1 MFEVIP
7 NGTLV
12 EVPDNAFGYIYR
24 CWLPPEGY
32 GINVATGEL
41 CQTDIIKRSDKELE
55 QKWERLQLPND
66 YAAKRKI
73 EEERIKFDSLYVDPY
88 LEEIRVKEWN
98 RRLCGV
104 WFYNK
109 GKLVY
114 ITQLH
119 YFYLNWWKYQGK
131 YLNYRDP
138 DRETFYVVQYCIED
152 PLCLGINE
160 ITMRKSGKTARS
172 ACFGYDRTS
181 RLSDHHCGIQSK
193 KDEDA
198 WEVFKKGF
206 VHPWQKLPHFYR
218 PTFDLM
224 KGDDPGD
231 ELRFFNTSRRGAAA
245 ATEQPEEA
253 LNSWV
258 DFKTSEASAYDGP
271 ELHSYIS
278 DETGKTR
285 REISVLERQNTTR
298 YCTEIDGE
306 LKGKHWYTTTVEV
319 EEGEDENYEFHELT
333 EKSNPLIRDDNGM
346 TLSGLYTIFQ
356 PAYKYMYFD
365 DWGFPDEERA
375 KIFLLNTRRKLE
387 EEGKS
392 RDLSSLKRKKPMNF
406 REAFTAD
413 GQHALFNPETLNI
426 QYDDISWRNDLTERG
441 NLEWVGGHRL
451 RVEKEDSNGYKYFV
465 PSEVE
470 WVPSLNG
477 RWEKLK
483 NWLPRDPNRVYENNG
498 KFLPNNNWANRIGC
512 DPFKFDKTKDKRRS
526 DCVAYNYQLEDTLFK
541 DDPYNDTFTLEY
553 AYRPETT
560 REANE
565 DILKMVWWMG
575 CQVLFERNVN
585 HWKDYFK
592 ENDCEGFLMYLPGE
606 EEPGV
611 YTDGK
616 GTVVQMICNYTST
629 YINRFIKKVM
639 FKKLIRKDVG
649 WLGFK
654 VEDTQK
660 FDRPMAAGVTLI
672 AVKGKKY
679 VKKPDQN
686 MNVEDLMPL
695 SKAI

>member
-1 MFEVIP
+1 MFEVIE

-12 EVPDNAFGYIYR
+12 EIPDNAFGFVYK

-41 CQTDIIKRSDKELE
+41 EKTDIVKRSEIGGE
-55 QKWERLQLPND
+55 QYWERILLPKD
-66 YAAKRKI
+66 YALRRK
-73 EEERIKFDSLYVDPY
+73 EEEKRQHFDKSYIDPY
-88 LEEIRVKEWN
+88 LEDVRVKEWG
-98 RRLCGV
+98 RRLRGI
-104 WFYNK
+104 WFWNK
-109 GKLVY
+109 GVLTY

-131 YLNYRDP
+131 YLSYREP

-152 PLCLGINE
+152 KVCLGLNE

-172 ACFGYDRTS
+172 ACFGYERTS
-181 RLSDHHCGIQSK
+181 RMANHHCGLQSK
-193 KDEDA
+193 KDDDA

-224 KGDDPGD
+224 KGDDPND
-231 ELRFFNTSRRGAAA
+231 ELRFFNTSRRGKEAAS
-245 ATEQPEEA
+245 EQTEEA
-253 LNSWV
+253 LNSWI

-271 ELHSYIS
+271 QLETYLS

-306 LKGKHWYTTTVEV
+306 IIGKHWYTTTVEV
-319 EEGEDENYEFHELT
+319 EEGEEENYEFHELT

-365 DWGFPDEERA
+365 KYGFPDEERA
-375 KIFLLNTRRKLE
+375 KVYLLNTRKKLE
-387 EEGKS
+387 EEGKT
-392 RDLSSLKRKKPMNF
+392 RDLSSLKRKKPMTF
-406 REAFTAD
+406 QEAFSAD
-413 GQHALFNPETLNI
+413 GINALYDPGLLNE
-426 QYDDISWRNDLTERG
+426 QYDVISWRNDLTERG
-441 NLEWVGGHRL
+441 NLEWVEGHRL
-451 RVEKEDSNGYKYFV
+451 RIEKRDTNGFV
-465 PSEVE
+465 TIVPNKVE
-470 WVPSLNG
+470 WIPNPNG
-477 RWEKLK
+477 RWEKIK
-483 NWLPRDPNRVYENNG
+483 DWFPRDPNKVYENNG
-498 KFLPNNNWANRIGC
+498 KFLPNNNFANRIGC

-526 DCVAYNYQLEDTLFK
+526 DCVAYNYQVEDLLFK

-553 AYRPETT
+553 AYRTETT

-565 DILKMVWWMG
+565 DILKMVWWCG

-592 ENDCEGFLMYLPGE
+592 ENDCEGFLMYLPE
-606 EEPGV
+606 EVEPGI

-616 GTVVQMICNYTST
+616 GTVVQMICNYTSSF
-629 YINRFIKKVM
+629 INQFIKKVF
-639 FKKLIRKDVG
+639 FKKLIRKDLG

-660 FDRPMAAGVTLI
+660 FDRPMAAGITLI
-672 AVKGKKY
+672 AVKGKRY
-679 VKKPDQN
+679 VRRSDQTKN
-686 MNVEDLMPL
+686 IESIMPMN
-695 SKAI
+695 KAI

>member
-7 NGTLV
+7 DGTLV
-12 EVPDNAFGYIYR
+12 EVPDNAFGYIYK
-24 CWLPPEGY
+24 CWVPPIGY
-32 GINVATGEL
+32 GINVVTGEL
-41 CQTDIIKRSDKELE
+41 SKTDIHKRSDSDDE
-55 QKWERLQLPND
+55 QYWERILLPKD
-66 YAAKRKI
+66 YADRRKQEEKRQ
-73 EEERIKFDSLYVDPY
+73 EFDNSYFDPY
-88 LEEIRVKEWN
+88 LEDVRVKEWN

-104 WFYNK
+104 WFWNK
-109 GKLVY
+109 GVCTY

-131 YLNYRDP
+131 YLSYREP
-138 DRETFYVVQYCIED
+138 DRETFYVVQYCVED
-152 PLCLGINE
+152 PLCLGLNE

-172 ACFGYDRTS
+172 ACFGYERTS

-218 PTFDLM
+218 PIFDLM

-231 ELRFFNTSRRGAAA
+231 EMRFFNTSRRGAAA
-245 ATEQPEEA
+245 ATEQMQEA

-271 ELHSYIS
+271 ELHTYIS

-298 YCTEIDGE
+298 YCSEIDGE
-306 LKGKHWYTTTVEV
+306 IKGKHWYTTTVEV
-319 EEGEDENYEFHELT
+319 EDGEDENYEFHELT

-365 DWGFPDEERA
+365 KHGFPDEEKA
-375 KIFLLNTRRKLE
+375 KVYLLNTRKKLE
-387 EEGKS
+387 EEGKT
-392 RDLSSLKRKKPMNF
+392 RDLSSLKRKKPMTF
-406 REAFTAD
+406 REAFSAD
-413 GQHALFNPETLNI
+413 GLNALYDPQLLNI

-441 NLEWVGGHRL
+441 NLEWEGGFRL
-451 RVEKEDSNGYKYFV
+451 VIEKTIAGDKRLIPNKIKWVSN
-465 PSEVE
+465 P
-470 WVPSLNG
+470 NG
-477 RWEKLK
+477 RWERIKGWEPK
-483 NWLPRDPNRVYENNG
+483 DSNKVAENNG
-498 KFLPNNNWANRIGC
+498 KFIPNNNYANRIGC

-526 DCVAYNYQLEDTLFK
+526 DCVAYNYQIK
-541 DDPYNDTFTLEY
+541 DDLYADDIYNDCFTLEY
-553 AYRPETT
+553 AYRTETT

-565 DILKMVWWMG
+565 DILKTVWWCG
-575 CQVLFERNVN
+575 CQVLFERNVD

-592 ENDCEGFLMYLPGE
+592 EMNCEGFLMYLPGE
-606 EEPGV
+606 DVPGV

-616 GTVVQMICNYTST
+616 GTIVQMICNYTSS
-629 YINRFIKKVM
+629 YINEFIKKVL
-639 FKKLIRKDVG
+639 FKKMIRKDVG

-660 FDRPMAAGVTLI
+660 FDRPMAAGITLI

-679 VKKPDQN
+679 IKRSEYTKN
-686 MNVEDLMPL
+686 IEDIMPINR
-695 SKAI
+695 AI